1 VATVTI
7 LSERFAPL
15 GRSLAQRA
23 GLPDLPIVVVPHP
36 VGAASPEAVEA
47 KGLDVADLVGDALIR
62 QPGP

>member
-1 VATVTI
+1 MTI

-36 VGAASPEAVEA
+36 VGAATPEAVEA
-47 KGLDVADLVGDALIR
+47 KGLAVADTVQEALTR
-62 QPGP
+62 RP